1 MPLSEAEPSPPLAKR
16 SKHLPTDSYNP
27 SAEELKGCISQT
39 QLECNTFYS
48 LDIPCDLWTE
58 RKQAF
63 ESTISTLEKLPIVD
77 KERVISSLVKEK
89 EENAGRAQQLA
100 SVTFYMSHEV
110 STLMV
115 YMSFEKASTP
125 KAQFCKFMRGLSNHL
140 KSVMVQYL
148 IENDLPFTTEFM
160 WFLFEN
166 PPST

>member
-1 MPLSEAEPSPPLAKR
+1 MPLSEAESSPPLAKR
-16 SKHLPTDSYNP
+16 SKPLPTDSCNP
-27 SAEELKGCISQT
+27 SADEQKGCISQT
-39 QLECNTFYS
+39 QLKWNTVYS
-48 LDIPCDLWTE
+48 LDIPCDLWTK
-58 RKQAF
+58 RKQAHDPTDY
-63 ESTISTLEKLPIVD
+63 ELENLPIVG
-77 KERVISSLVKEK
+77 KEWIISSLVKEK

-160 WFLFEN
+160 WFYFETF
-166 PPST
+166 PLT